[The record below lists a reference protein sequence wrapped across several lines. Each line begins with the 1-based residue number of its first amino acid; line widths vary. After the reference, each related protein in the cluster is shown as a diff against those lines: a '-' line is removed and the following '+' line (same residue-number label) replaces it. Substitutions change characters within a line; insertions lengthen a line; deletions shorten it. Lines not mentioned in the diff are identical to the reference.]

1 LEEQTL
7 PMAIESEE
15 SVLGSILVDP
25 ESIDAIDLRPSDF
38 FAEEHQLI
46 FQSMIKLR
54 DASNQ
59 ITVAQDLADRG
70 KLQDI
75 GGVAYLSHLVSITPT
90 SLHIAYYAEAVKRC
104 SFNRKLIS
112 SARQIESIG
121 HQNKIEIEAIDDLNQ
136 IVKQLA
142 TSVSDNSVL
151 SPDKISMDAF
161 NYLTNKEAQKALRT
175 GIQPFD
181 DTKGGYLMGEYV
193 MLAGRTGKG
202 KTTLALQQACNI
214 AEANQVL
221 FFSMEMFQ
229 QQITNKNIA
238 RITGIPEKAISL
250 KGCYTELAEN
260 GKYVKHY
267 GFTDSEW
274 KSILSAIDKLSK
286 LNLYVAEGNRSL
298 DSIRMLVEKQ
308 LNTTGC
314 DIVFID
320 YLGLIREKQGRDGHD
335 RYNFLSE
342 ELSRMP
348 KEYRIPFVVLHQLN
362 REVEYRSGE
371 AHAPKITDVREGGEE
386 SVDLLLVLS
395 RCVDDEDKTELYD
408 LKDRLRGEPCIITI
422 GWDGVRYY

>member
-1 LEEQTL
+1 MKNLSVPTAIDAEQ
-7 PMAIESEE
+7 A
-15 SVLGSILVDP
+15 VLGSILIDP
-25 ESIDAIDLRPSDF
+25 EAIDAIDLRPSDF
-38 FAEEHQLI
+38 FAEENQLI
-46 FQSMIKLR
+46 FEAMIILR

-59 ITVAQDLADRG
+59 ITVAQNLMDRG
-70 KLQDI
+70 KLDDI
-75 GGVAYLSHLVSITPT
+75 GGVSYLSHLVSIVPT
-90 SLHIAYYAEAVKRC
+90 SLHAVYYAGVVKRC
-104 SFNRKLIS
+104 AFNRRLIS
-112 SARQIESIG
+112 LAEQVDIIG
-121 HQNKIEIEAIDDLNQ
+121 RKNDEELKAVDGLNQ
-136 IVKQLA
+136 LVKKLVG
-142 TSVSDNSVL
+142 SVSDNSVL
-151 SPDKISMDAF
+151 TPDKITEGAF
-161 NYLTNKEAQKALRT
+161 NYLTNSEAQKSLAT
-175 GIQPFD
+175 GIRGFD
-181 DTKGGYLMGEYV
+181 ETKGGYLMGEYV
-193 MLAGRTGKG
+193 MIAGRTGKG

-214 AEANQVL
+214 AEKNQVL

-250 KGCYTELAEN
+250 KGCYTEFTDD
-260 GKYVKHY
+260 GKPIRHN

-286 LNLYVAEGNRSL
+286 LNLYIAEGNRSL

-308 LNTTGC
+308 LNSTGC

-362 REVEYRSGE
+362 REVEYRTGE
-371 AHAPKITDVREGGEE
+371 SRCPKITDLREGGEE

-395 RCVDDEDKTELYD
+395 QCIDEPEKAELYD

-422 GWDGVRYY
+422 DWDGIKYA